1 MLRLAEAI
9 EGEFPA
15 VSAADYAQ
23 RPDLRQLALN
33 NRADPLQITS
43 ARSVR
48 LPQVNASANA
58 LLLVQKPSHFFPDRT
73 ITPPYAVV
81 SVNLLLV
88 HWKENRLL
96 ET

>member
-48 LPQVNASANA
+48 LPQVNANA